1 MPPRRVK
8 KKSVKMLVE
17 KCVGKAV
24 EEYEKTR
31 DNLDNA
37 ESSRGNT
44 ENAGGTTNVQV
55 GLRRWIENVE
65 RVFEICMCAKEDK
78 VMFVAS
84 TFEGRTL
91 TWWNGNVH
99 TLGLVNANRIPWTK
113 FKSMMTTEYCPAPE
127 IQRMKKELCTL
138 TLKGHNI
145 EAYNNRFH
153 ELALMC
159 LDLVPNEK
167 KNIESKQFR
176 VGLQELVKA
185 IKARRRTTKEAP
197 TTITPTITATTA
209 ISTSNRTGDRRL
221 LEPMLQPQQRVRFM
235 LGSYQS
241 ATDATYTTMVNALQS
256 VRGVKN
262 GSSRDTLNKFP
273 KGTNQRNEGARTRAY
288 AMGTENPQQNTNVVT
303 NIKIQG
309 ERPEKDPK
317 LLSCIKAGEKKPEDI
332 RIVRDFP
339 EVFPDD
345 LSGLPLVCEIEF
357 CIDLIPS
364 ALPVVKSPYRLA
376 PLEMLELSNQ
386 LKEIQEKGFIWPSH
400 SPWGAPVLFV
410 KKKDSAL
417 RMCIDY
423 RELNKLTIK
432 NCYPLPRTD
441 DIFDQLQG
449 VCCFSKIDLRLG
461 YNQLRVRGEDI
472 S

>member
-1 MPPRRVK
+1 IMPPRRVK

-44 ENAGGTTNVQV
+44 ENVGGTTNVQ
-55 GLRRWIENVE
+55 GCL
-65 RVFEICMCAKEDK
+65 
-78 VMFVAS
+78 
-84 TFEGRTL
+84 FEGFLKESRETSPL
-91 TWWNGNVH
+91 Q
-99 TLGLVNANRIPWTK
+99 GLQL
-113 FKSMMTTEYCPAPE
+113 F
-127 IQRMKKELCTL
+127 MKQSIWPM
-138 TLKGHNI
+138 NWS
-145 EAYNNRFH
+145 
-153 ELALMC
+153 
-159 LDLVPNEK
+159 
-167 KNIESKQFR
+167 SKQFR

-185 IKARRRTTKEAP
+185 IKARGRTTKEAP

-209 ISTSNRTGDRRL
+209 ISTSNKTGDRRL
-221 LEPMLQPQQRVRFM
+221 LEPMLHPQQREIHCRVR
-235 LGSYQS
+235 LP
-241 ATDATYTTMVNALQS
+241 DAGENYLQNMTCYGCGEKGHL
-256 VRGVKN
+256 R
-262 GSSRDTLNKFP
+262 NKFP

-303 NIKIQG
+303 NSSHFATEWADIKIQG

-317 LLSCIKAGEKKPEDI
+317 LLSCIKAEEKKPEDI

-339 EVFPDD
+339 KVFPDD

-357 CIDLIPS
+357 CIDLIPR
-364 ALPVVKSPYRLA
+364 ALPVVKSPYQLA

-386 LKEIQEKGFIWPSH
+386 LKEIQEKGFIRPSH

-410 KKKDSAL
+410 KKKDNAL

-432 NCYPLPRTD
+432 NCYPLPRID

-472 S
+472 SKTAFKT